1 MRVEAVL
8 IKENDK
14 VLLGDLFGVVQAIY
28 NNVIYVYFQD
38 GIIRQFDL
46 NGFLDEKSLKNY

>member
-14 VLLGDLFGVVQAIY
+14 VLLGDLYGVVQAIY
-28 NNVIYVYFQD
+28 NETVFVYFQD
-38 GIIRQFDL
+38 GVIRQFNLEGILLED
-46 NGFLDEKSLKNY
+46 FI